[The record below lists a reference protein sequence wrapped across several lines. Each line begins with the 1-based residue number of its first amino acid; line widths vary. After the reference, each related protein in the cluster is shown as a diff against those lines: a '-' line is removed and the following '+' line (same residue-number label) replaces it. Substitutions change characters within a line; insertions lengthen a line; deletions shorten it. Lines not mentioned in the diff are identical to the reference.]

1 MAMPQYSTFAIP
13 KEGISRDVVEADLAL
28 YLGRDAKV
36 MENNKGDRYVI
47 QSYSEPPRH
56 MITALRDDTA
66 RWRRSDDYR
75 RRLRYSES
83 RIHQDRKRTC
93 HGQADPQ
100 PQLARH
106 SSRDASSGN
115 VPTGVSPIPVP
126 SRPPLAPRYS
136 SSNGSVYGSMQA
148 SPGSNFESVSRCQS
162 RRESDAMSSLDGG
175 MISRTMSASST
186 SSSYGTN
193 GTYGFNKDAPGG
205 RIGEYGFASGDRG
218 PPAYF
223 GRS

>member
-1 MAMPQYSTFAIP
+1 MPQYSTFSIP
-13 KEGISRDVVEADLAL
+13 KEGISREVVETDLPF

-47 QSYSEPPRH
+47 QSFSEPPRH
-56 MITALRDDTA
+56 MITSLRDDTA
-66 RWRRSDDYR
+66 RWQRSDDHR

-83 RIHQDRKRTC
+83 RIHQDRKRAC
-93 HGQADPQ
+93 HGKAEAQ
-100 PQLARH
+100 PQLTRH
-106 SSRDASSGN
+106 NSRDVTSGN
-115 VPTGVSPIPVP
+115 AATGVSPIPVP

-136 SSNGSVYGSMQA
+136 SSNGSVYGSMQV
-148 SPGSNFESVSRCQS
+148 SPSSAFESASRSQS

-193 GTYGFNKDAPGG
+193 GGYGFNRDLPGG
-205 RIGEYGFASGDRG
+205 QNGECKARRYPKS
-218 PPAYF
+218 
-223 GRS
+223 